1 MIENLLTT
9 AVATLLV
16 WKVLLLIP
24 MVPGKLID
32 TRDFSSLPRWQYNW
46 FNVFLTSL
54 GLASLVVAGFAVT
67 GNSWVFLPALVL
79 ALLYIIVFFLDLFE
93 IFPVVKDKLPVQLLI
108 LEAIV
113 LASAGILVIVSIAGL
128 RILNYV

>member
-9 AVATLLV
+9 AVAAFTCLEG
-16 WKVLLLIP
+16 IIAYSY
-24 MVPGKLID
+24 GARKLID

-79 ALLYIIVFFLDLFE
+79 ALLYIIVCFLDLFE

-113 LASAGILVIVSIAGL
+113 LGSAGVLLVISIAGL
-128 RILNYV
+128 RI

>member
-79 ALLYIIVFFLDLFE
+79 ALLYIIVCFLDLFE

-113 LASAGILVIVSIAGL
+113 LGSAGVLLVISITGL
-128 RILNYV
+128 RI

>member
-9 AVATLLV
+9 AVAALLV

-79 ALLYIIVFFLDLFE
+79 ALLYIIVCFLDLFE

-113 LASAGILVIVSIAGL
+113 LGSAGVLLVISITGL
-128 RILNYV
+128 RIQSI

>member
-9 AVATLLV
+9 AVAALLV

-67 GNSWVFLPALVL
+67 GNNWVFLPALVI
-79 ALLYIIVFFLDLFE
+79 ALLYIITCFLDLFE

-108 LEAIV
+108 LEAII
-113 LASAGILVIVSIAGL
+113 LASAGVLTVVSIAGL
-128 RILNYV
+128 QI

>member
-9 AVATLLV
+9 AVAALLV

-32 TRDFSSLPRWQYNW
+32 TRDFSSLPRWQFNW
-46 FNVFLTSL
+46 FNFFLTSL

-79 ALLYIIVFFLDLFE
+79 ALLYIIVCFLDLLE

-113 LASAGILVIVSIAGL
+113 LGSAGVLLVIAIAGL
-128 RILNYV
+128 RI

>member
-54 GLASLVVAGFAVT
+54 GLSSLVVAGFAVT

-79 ALLYIIVFFLDLFE
+79 ALLYIIACFLDLFE

-108 LEAIV
+108 LEAVV
-113 LASAGILVIVSIAGL
+113 LGSAGVLLVISITGL
-128 RILNYV
+128 RI

>member
-113 LASAGILVIVSIAGL
+113 LGSAGVLLVISITGL
-128 RILNYV
+128 RI

>member
-1 MIENLLTT
+1 LKIYLQ
-9 AVATLLV
+9 
-16 WKVLLLIP
+16 LLLQLYLF
-24 MVPGKLID
+24 GRYYCLFLWCQESSS
-32 TRDFSSLPRWQYNW
+32 TRAIFLHLPRWQFNW

-79 ALLYIIVFFLDLFE
+79 ALLYIIVCFLDLLE

-113 LASAGILVIVSIAGL
+113 LGSAGVLLVIAIAGL
-128 RILNYV
+128 RI

>member
-1 MIENLLTT
+1 
-9 AVATLLV
+9 
-16 WKVLLLIP
+16 

-32 TRDFSSLPRWQYNW
+32 TRDFSSLPRWQFNW
-46 FNVFLTSL
+46 FNFFLTSL

-79 ALLYIIVFFLDLFE
+79 ALLYIIVCFLDLLE

-113 LASAGILVIVSIAGL
+113 LGSAGVLLVIAIAGL
-128 RILNYV
+128 RI